1 MFFFLSIIS
10 SIRGKIRGQRGRLVL
25 LVCADPTEAT
35 QIRKSLTDLDKTV
48 EI

>member
-1 MFFFLSIIS
+1 M
-10 SIRGKIRGQRGRLVL
+10 L

-48 EI
+48 EILKELSKADEIVTNLIMQ